1 MFTIQQAAS
10 KLRQAIKK
18 LGYDP
23 RGMVQVSSSDYQ
35 SILKIHGINNESD
48 VDYLT
53 TVLDDITRQNGGQDT
68 WDLWW

>member
-1 MFTIQQAAS
+1 MITIQQAAS

-23 RGMVQVSSSDYQ
+23 RGMVQVSNNDYQ
-35 SILKIHGINNESD
+35 SILKIHGIDKESD
-48 VDYLT
+48 VEHLQ

-68 WDLWW
+68 WELWW